1 MSKDSNSARKV
12 ESPWQDSTVIFR
24 LFLCQRELIPLE
36 EWKARN
42 FSTFP
47 MPETTN
53 SARKSGKPVTAALM
67 VLVFRYCNISTFPFA
82 NGWGST
88 VIFRLF
94 LCQRQLIPLE
104 KWKARGNRKP
114 VASKRPCFSA
124 VKTARAANARSATA
138 AAARSATARWARS
151 ASGSNF
157 VIISNHCKWQQPDL
171 ETAAHC
177 ICICFKMFLFV
188 GVWNKY
194 FIFHYPS
201 FGEGQRSCELASYLS
216 FQKKINI
223 KWNKKR

>member
-1 MSKDSNSARKV
+1 MSEPTNSARKM
-12 ESPWQDSTVIFR
+12 ESPWQRLYFLIATKGAAFANGWDSTVIFR

-114 VASKRPCFSA
+114 VASISTFS
-124 VKTARAANARSATA
+124 VPKTTN
-138 AAARSATARWARS
+138 
-151 ASGSNF
+151 
-157 VIISNHCKWQQPDL
+157 
-171 ETAAHC
+171 
-177 ICICFKMFLFV
+177 
-188 GVWNKY
+188 
-194 FIFHYPS
+194 
-201 FGEGQRSCELASYLS
+201 
-216 FQKKINI
+216 
-223 KWNKKR
+223 